1 MKKILLLSCFLISF
15 FSGWNQSWA
24 KNYDMVDACDCGLF
38 KVAKNGKY
46 GYADDKGKLI
56 IALIYDD
63 GMSFSEGR
71 AAIMLA
77 QKWGFVDSTGNEFVK
92 PQYTEVYSF
101 HEGLA
106 VVSKGDNFGFI
117 DLSGNLTIPLMYT
130 NAKSFGSQLAPVS
143 NNKMQ
148 WGFVDKSNK
157 IIISFQYSY
166 ADSFTEGTAR
176 VMKAGKWM
184 YIDNNGKVVKEGD

>member
-1 MKKILLLSCFLISF
+1 MKIIFSLTILLIF
-15 FSGWNQSWA
+15 FNPGYSQAWT
-24 KNYDMVDACDCGLF
+24 KNYDLVDASDCGLF

-63 GMSFSEGR
+63 GMSFSEGK

-92 PQYTEVYSF
+92 PQYSEVYSF

-106 VVSKGDNFGFI
+106 VVAKEDNFGFI
-117 DLSGNLTIPLMYT
+117 NLAGNLAIPLIYT

-148 WGFVDKSNK
+148 WGFIDKTNK
-157 IIISFQYSY
+157 TIIPFQYSY

-184 YIDNNGKVVKEGD
+184 YIDNTGKVVKEGQ